1 MSTKMLF
8 KLGIAFG
15 AVALLLVFLGLYF
28 VPRASAGNK
37 AITDKVTRLA
47 AAGVIQRLPSNYY
60 INSDW
65 IERHP
70 VSSGLNAILGQSSNY
85 YLNSDW
91 IDRHPSN
98 YYAGSDWTERHP
110 ASGGLVAILGQSSNY
125 YLNSDWIDRHPSNY
139 YTGSDWIER
148 HPASPEK

>member
-1 MSTKMLF
+1 MSTKILLKF
-8 KLGIAFG
+8 GIAFG

-28 VPRASAGNK
+28 VPRVSAGNK
-37 AITDKVTRLA
+37 ANTDKVARLA
-47 AAGVIQRLPSNYY
+47 AADVIQRLPSDYY

-70 VSSGLNAILGQSSNY
+70 ASTGLEAILGQSSNY

-98 YYAGSDWTERHP
+98 YYAGSDWF
-110 ASGGLVAILGQSSNY
+110 
-125 YLNSDWIDRHPSNY
+125 DRHASNY
-139 YTGSDWIER
+139 YTGEDWIDR

>member
-1 MSTKMLF
+1 MLTKSLL

-28 VPRASAGNK
+28 VPRVSAGNK
-37 AITDKVTRLA
+37 ANTDTVTRLA
-47 AAGVIQRLPSNYY
+47 AADALKGLPSNYY

-70 VSSGLNAILGQSSNY
+70 ASGGMNAILGQSSSY
-85 YLNSDW
+85 YRNSDW
-91 IDRHPSN
+91 I
-98 YYAGSDWTERHP
+98 ERH
-110 ASGGLVAILGQSSNY
+110 Q
-125 YLNSDWIDRHPSNY
+125 SNY

-148 HPASPEK
+148 HPASPVK